1 MKFARH
7 SDRMNLEGVSGVTI
21 GHMRDRTKNEYYAKN
36 GEIGALYAEQ
46 DRSQFHN
53 RSLV

>member
-7 SDRMNLEGVSGVTI
+7 SDRMNPEGVSGVTS
-21 GHMRDRTKNEYYAKN
+21 GRMRDRTKTEYYAEN

-53 RSLV
+53 SSLV